1 MMNSSPSQSVHNLVL
16 KNQNLTIFLLDNL
29 VLENQTNETIE
40 KKFRACLVSIND
52 SSVERESSEEAWG
65 KGGLMF

>member
-1 MMNSSPSQSVHNLVL
+1 M
-16 KNQNLTIFLLDNL
+16 
-29 VLENQTNETIE
+29 ENQTNETIE

-65 KGGLMF
+65 SDELLSWTICPKYLFEKLG